1 MAQATNLK
9 FNNNPRPPINT
20 HYKQQQQQYQQQ
32 QVPMAATA
40 ATAAGGSRSQ
50 VSTLQCFRFRIDKN
64 WPTLMRTVLGDLL
77 SDQEIIEALIG
88 DLKRKPLEELE
99 KCITDLIELWINFRW
114 PSFTADGGGKSYSR

>member
-1 MAQATNLK
+1 
-9 FNNNPRPPINT
+9 
-20 HYKQQQQQYQQQ
+20 
-32 QVPMAATA
+32 MAA
-40 ATAAGGSRSQ
+40 GRSPGKHSAMLQ
-50 VSTLQCFRFRIDKN
+50 VLIDKN

-114 PSFTADGGGKSYSR
+114 PSFTDGGAPPNR